1 MLVEL
6 WPERMAG
13 LSAVCEQLP
22 GSGVRSVQMAAHSA
36 AVLSIARRPG
46 SSIRSNLSSLSLLL
60 FFSLLSPRRP
70 RPLPPA
76 RLPHPACLSRCPPL
90 PPLPPLPLSLPP
102 LSSLQRGSP
111 QRVLRGSSSGSQP
124 SKKIRWS
131 RAFWVYGG
139 LSLPQPRHLHML
151 SGRHFLNHGFSFS
164 VRRQTGD
171 GGGSCSSV

>member
-60 FFSLLSPRRP
+60 FFSPLLLAGS
-70 RPLPPA
+70 
-76 RLPHPACLSRCPPL
+76 
-90 PPLPPLPLSLPP
+90 LSLPP
-102 LSSLQRGSP
+102 
-111 QRVLRGSSSGSQP
+111 
-124 SKKIRWS
+124 
-131 RAFWVYGG
+131 VYMH
-139 LSLPQPRHLHML
+139 RH
-151 SGRHFLNHGFSFS
+151 
-164 VRRQTGD
+164 RRNE
-171 GGGSCSSV
+171 